1 MVEKAGAWLN
11 SLFEDYAEFVLGMR
25 LAIDKQGEYAAELLQ
40 HLQADIGEALVS
52 QILGADESDEGGIL
66 QQRSNIQALRDKLKN
81 IDSRAAR
88 ELESVAENLCRKS
101 VWIIGGDGWA
111 YDIGYGGLDHV
122 LVMVAVGFHGWQCG
136 GRARWLFP
144 AAFLAAMG
152 LGGILAFSGLP
163 LPAVEIGIVVS
174 VLVLGALVAGGRR
187 LPLAVGTGLIALF
200 ALFHGHAHGAEAA
213 VGTSLA
219 AYAIGFLAA
228 TALLHASGLALGFAL
243 RRRPVRFAPT

>member
-1 MVEKAGAWLN
+1 MTFPHRAVSIMGAALLFGAGPA
-11 SLFEDYAEFVLGMR
+11 
-25 LAIDKQGEYAAELLQ
+25 LAHTGQGAVT
-40 HLQADIGEALVS
+40 G
-52 QILGADESDEGGIL
+52 LGAGFL
-66 QQRSNIQALRDKLKN
+66 HPL
-81 IDSRAAR
+81 
-88 ELESVAENLCRKS
+88 
-101 VWIIGGDGWA
+101 
-111 YDIGYGGLDHV
+111 GGLDHV

-200 ALFHGHAHGAEAA
+200 ALYHGHAHGAEAA